1 MVTKDKIAILGMG
14 KVGTAVG
21 NLLRSAGY
29 EIAGVADMSVASAKK
44 GAEYTGG
51 KVYIDLV
58 AAASQADTVFITTG
72 DDAIASV
79 CVEISERGGVAA
91 GDKVVHMSG
100 AGGLDL
106 LKSARMAGAHAAG
119 IHPIQSFA
127 DAESAVENI
136 PGSTFG
142 ITSDKEIEDWA
153 VQIVRDLGGTPFF
166 VSDADR
172 PLYHAAACMASNYLV
187 TLMNTVERV
196 YEAAGFNSED
206 VLKSFWPLVKG
217 TIKNIETRGT
227 VQSLT
232 GPISR
237 GDVETVKKHIRA
249 FRDRL
254 PEILDAYSIMGAFT
268 VDIGLKKGT
277 LTRERAEEI
286 KSLLLGGGSDDEQ
299 GRESRRCN
307 NFCNR

>member
-1 MVTKDKIAILGMG
+1 MVTKDKIVILGMG

-21 NLLRSAGY
+21 YLLRSAGY
-29 EIAGVADMSVASAKK
+29 EIVGVADSSVASAKK

-51 KVYIDLV
+51 KVLIGLV
-58 AAASQADTVFITTG
+58 DAASQADTVFITTG

-91 GDKVVHMSG
+91 GNKVVHVSG

-106 LKSARMAGAHAAG
+106 LKSARMAGAHVAA

-127 DAESAVENI
+127 DVEGAIENI
-136 PGSTFG
+136 PGSAFG

-187 TLMNTVERV
+187 TLINMVERL
-196 YEAAGFNSED
+196 YESIGFNSED
-206 VLKSFWPLVKG
+206 ALKSFWPLVKG

-237 GDVETVKKHIRA
+237 GDIETVKKHIRA
-249 FRDRL
+249 LRDSL
-254 PEILDAYSIMGAFT
+254 PEFLDMYGILGVST
-268 VDIGLKKGT
+268 VDIGIKKGT
-277 LTRERAEEI
+277 LTHERAEEI
-286 KSLLLGGGSDDEQ
+286 KSLLLGGGSDDE
-299 GRESRRCN
+299 
-307 NFCNR
+307 